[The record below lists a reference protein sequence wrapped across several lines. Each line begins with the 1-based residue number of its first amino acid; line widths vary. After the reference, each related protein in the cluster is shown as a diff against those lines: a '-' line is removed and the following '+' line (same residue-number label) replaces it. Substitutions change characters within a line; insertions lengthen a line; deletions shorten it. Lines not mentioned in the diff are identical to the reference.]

1 VAVDI
6 SGRHL
11 VAGRY
16 LMVCAAVSASISPEC
31 MDRVYFVRLMQR
43 QAQVLDLKTVTDL
56 IQAAAQGLAGVVIA
70 EPGDLF
76 NLEAWRVESILGRAF
91 KYPETLGERASLQL
105 AHHISIA
112 GRRLICDGREVGLD
126 E

>member
-11 VAGRY
+11 VAGSY
-16 LMVCAAVSASISPEC
+16 QMVCAAVSASISPEC
-31 MDRVYFVRLMQR
+31 MERVHFVRLAPR
-43 QAQVLDLKTVTDL
+43 RAHALDLRTVTDL
-56 IQAAAQGLAGVVIA
+56 IQAAALGMSGVVVA

-91 KYPETLGERASLQL
+91 KYPQTMGERAALEL

-112 GRRLICDGREVGLD
+112 GRRLICEWKEVGHG
-126 E
+126 

>member
-16 LMVCAAVSASISPEC
+16 QMVCAAVSASVSPQFIE
-31 MDRVYFVRLMQR
+31 RVHLVRLMQR
-43 QAQVLDLKTVTDL
+43 ETQVLDLRTVTDL
-56 IQAAAQGLAGVVIA
+56 IQAAAQGLLGVVLA

-91 KYPETLGERASLQL
+91 KYPATLGERACLQL
-105 AHHISIA
+105 AHHISVA
-112 GRRLICDGREVGLD
+112 GRRLICDEEG
-126 E
+126 